1 MLIAICCMSQIIQ
14 SNDVCDQA
22 NKTQLIQYLIDK
34 EIEIGAKKSEVD
46 KIWDRYFYKEKII
59 SGHYTDAQKHTHA
72 CYKYVP
78 LRKIYTT
85 DADVAQYKIIADEYN
100 LLVQNVIENIKLMVF
115 NGADLQAY
123 DQHGKNVMSYC
134 FTKEIYDAL
143 QDLGAPFSL
152 QAWAYFNPNDALL
165 AGVIA
170 APVAMFTTMAVTAI
184 VVACVRR
191 NQ

>member
-1 MLIAICCMSQIIQ
+1 MLIAVCCMSQIIQ
-14 SNDVCDQA
+14 STDACDQA
-22 NKTQLIQYLIDK
+22 SKTQLIQYLIEK

-46 KIWDRYFYKEKII
+46 KIWDRYFYKEMIV
-59 SGHYTDAQKHTHA
+59 SGHYRGANNQMQT
-72 CYKYVP
+72 CYKYMP
-78 LRKIYTT
+78 IRKIYTT
-85 DADVAQYKIIADEYN
+85 DADVAQYKIIEDEYI
-100 LLVQNVIENIKLMVF
+100 LLVQDVIENIKLMVF

-123 DQHGKNVMSYC
+123 DQHGKNITSYC

-143 QDLGAPFSL
+143 QHLGAPFSL
-152 QAWAYFNPNDALL
+152 QAWAYFNPNEASL